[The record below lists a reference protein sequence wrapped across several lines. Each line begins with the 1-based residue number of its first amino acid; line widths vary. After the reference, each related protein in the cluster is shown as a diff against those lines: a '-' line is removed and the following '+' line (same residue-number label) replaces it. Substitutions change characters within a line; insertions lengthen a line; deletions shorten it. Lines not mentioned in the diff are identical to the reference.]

1 MTMGVVEWAEN
12 VVCSGPRDVIA
23 VTGADA
29 ERYLQSQ
36 FAQDLTG
43 MTPGVSRWSLLLEPD
58 GKVVALCRVVR
69 SDEGFNIDSDP
80 GSGDVVHAR
89 LRRFL
94 LRVDVSMVLTSATSS
109 VADDAEAQ
117 RVARGWPRHGAEII
131 PSETLPAELGVIP
144 FAVSFTK
151 GCYPG
156 QELVERMDAR
166 GASAPF
172 HLVVID
178 ESMPVGS
185 NIVVDGASVG
195 TVTSAAG
202 GYSIARVRRA
212 ATVGTAAP
220 IN

>member
-1 MTMGVVEWAEN
+1 MGVVQWAEN
-12 VVCSGPRDVIA
+12 VVCSGPRDVIS

-29 ERYLQSQ
+29 ERYLHSQ

-43 MTPGVSRWSLLLEPD
+43 MTPGESRWSLLLEPD
-58 GKVVALCRVVR
+58 GKVVALCRIVR
-69 SDEGFNIDSDP
+69 SDEGFTIDSDP
-80 GSGDVVHAR
+80 TSGDVVHAR

-94 LRVDVSMVLTSATSS
+94 LRVDVSVELTSSASS
-109 VADDAEAQ
+109 VADDVEAE

-131 PSETLPAELGVIP
+131 PAETLPAELGVIP

-178 ESMPVGS
+178 QAMTVGS
-185 NIVVDGASVG
+185 DVVIDGASVG
-195 TVTSAAG
+195 TVTSSAG
-202 GYSIARVRRA
+202 GYTIARVRRA

-220 IN
+220 IH